1 MSALPRRRHGADR
14 RLPKG
19 KEETMIASTALM
31 LALVL
36 LLMVVDRMR
45 Q

>member
-1 MSALPRRRHGADR
+1 MSLPPGRRHGADR
-14 RLPKG
+14 RLPYGKG
-19 KEETMIASTALM
+19 GFMNGLLFM

-36 LLMVVDRMR
+36 LLMVLDRMR